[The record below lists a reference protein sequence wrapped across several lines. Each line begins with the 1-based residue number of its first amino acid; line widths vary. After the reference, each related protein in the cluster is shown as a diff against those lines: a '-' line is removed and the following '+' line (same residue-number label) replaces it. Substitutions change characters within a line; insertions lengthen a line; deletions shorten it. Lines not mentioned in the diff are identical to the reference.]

1 MTKLKF
7 DFGKDGS
14 LVIKNS
20 NINDRSSFIQNLIE
34 YSKTDV
40 ITINMMYINEVIP
53 SDFYKLLRIVE
64 NSNKIEDYNINNIEV
79 LVKLI
84 NMFQFLG
91 MQDDYEK
98 SILQLVCILES
109 NDLQALKNV
118 NNYYMRNKESDFSKI
133 CMEKTR
139 PFFNV

>member
-34 YSKTDV
+34 YSNTDV
-40 ITINMMYINEVIP
+40 ITINMMYINGVIP

-118 NNYYMRNKESDFSKI
+118 NNYYMRNKESDFSKM
-133 CMEKTR
+133 CMKKTR

>member
-34 YSKTDV
+34 YSNTDV
-40 ITINMMYINEVIP
+40 ITINMMYINGIIP
-53 SDFYKLLRIVE
+53 SDFYKLLKIVE
-64 NSNKIEDYNINNIEV
+64 HSNKIEDYNINNVEA

-109 NDLQALKNV
+109 NDFQDLKNM
-118 NNYYMRNKESDFSKI
+118 NSFYKKNIESDFSKI

>member
-20 NINDRSSFIQNLIE
+20 NINDRSSFIQNIIE
-34 YSKTDV
+34 YSNTDV
-40 ITINMMYINEVIP
+40 ITINMMYINGVIP

-109 NDLQALKNV
+109 NDLQALKNIS
-118 NNYYMRNKESDFSKI
+118 NYYMINKESDFSKM